1 MEKMLKERCQP
12 LRKKRCHP
20 QRNDVIDIE
29 WTPVGKERMT
39 HAEK

>member
-1 MEKMLKERCQP
+1 LKDVAAKRISST
-12 LRKKRCHP
+12 KKGCHP
-20 QRNDVIDIE
+20 QRNDVIDRE